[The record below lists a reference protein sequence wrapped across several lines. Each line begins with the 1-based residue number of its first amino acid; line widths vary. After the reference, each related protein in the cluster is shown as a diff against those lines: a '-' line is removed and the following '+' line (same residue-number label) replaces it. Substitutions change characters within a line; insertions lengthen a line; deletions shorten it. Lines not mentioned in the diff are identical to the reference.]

1 MVDEMVGEQS
11 MRYGANKGS
20 YGKENIPTKGN
31 PKRISEIRP
40 SKM

>member
-31 PKRISEIRP
+31 PNQESLK
-40 SKM
+40 